1 MNVKEEIRRAI
12 RDGIYLGIMSE
23 EEEESLIKE
32 LFSFLIKKKNF
43 CTFNERRLIITVSSI
58 VEDLADIYISRNTL
72 KIDPLAAEGYFQVFM
87 DVLEFVAK
95 KHREEMEAKDQ
106 ENNTPP
112 EDESTEDESTEDDG
126 ELWL

>member
-1 MNVKEEIRRAI
+1 
-12 RDGIYLGIMSE
+12 
-23 EEEESLIKE
+23 
-32 LFSFLIKKKNF
+32 
-43 CTFNERRLIITVSSI
+43 
-58 VEDLADIYISRNTL
+58 
-72 KIDPLAAEGYFQVFM
+72 M